1 MKRYPLGSPIVN
13 QITDHN
19 RITEAAKPIRSSSH
33 ASDLATVREPNPL
46 RTMASRMMLTICFLA
61 PLQTTRFFFSPPP
74 PSSNHSPLDAAIRQR
89 ANRTTMDFPFGVI
102 IKAAELEARIQ
113 TANNTVDRLREDL
126 TAKNG
131 ELQLLLKVLDSKD
144 KLHKLEIESLY
155 KQILE
160 SKDALREQ
168 EMDFTKQKLNFTAS
182 ILILAVL
189 VAGILFFSPPKF
201 P

>member
-1 MKRYPLGSPIVN
+1 
-13 QITDHN
+13 
-19 RITEAAKPIRSSSH
+19 
-33 ASDLATVREPNPL
+33 
-46 RTMASRMMLTICFLA
+46 
-61 PLQTTRFFFSPPP
+61 
-74 PSSNHSPLDAAIRQR
+74 
-89 ANRTTMDFPFGVI
+89 MDFPFGVI